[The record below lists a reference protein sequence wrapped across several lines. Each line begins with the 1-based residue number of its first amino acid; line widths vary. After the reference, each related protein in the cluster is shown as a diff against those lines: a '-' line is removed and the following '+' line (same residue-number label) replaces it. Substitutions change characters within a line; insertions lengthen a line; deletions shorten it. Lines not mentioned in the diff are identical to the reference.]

1 MTQRLDSKA
10 PAYFDLRRGSRPVLV
25 EVPHSGLAIPD
36 VVRHELHANLH
47 GLARDSDIYVD
58 KLFAEAPE
66 QGASLLVAHASRY
79 VVDLNRAADDVDPA
93 AVPDHP
99 RPRTTGSR
107 GVVWRMATD
116 GRALLRRPL
125 THAQLKSRIAR
136 FHAPYHS
143 ALSAELERMH
153 AAEGYA
159 IVLAAHSMPSVGR
172 GMSSS
177 RMSRRADVVPGTR
190 GGSSADPR
198 LIALITEHFQS
209 AGLSVRLDDPY
220 RGGYTTTKH
229 GRPDD
234 GYHAIQIELNRA
246 LYVNE
251 ETGEPRRG
259 AFETLQTVLTQ
270 LVAQVTALHL

>member
-1 MTQRLDSKA
+1 MTERATFDA
-10 PAYFDLRRGSRPVLV
+10 PAYFDLQRGHRPVLV
-25 EVPHSGLAIPD
+25 EVPHAGLAIPD
-36 VVRHELHANLH
+36 VVRHELQPNLD

-58 KLFAEAPE
+58 KLFAGAPE
-66 QGASLLVAHASRY
+66 HGASLLVAHASRY

-93 AVPDHP
+93 TVPDHP
-99 RPRTTGSR
+99 RPRATGSR

-125 THAQLKSRIAR
+125 THAQLESRIAR
-136 FHAPYHS
+136 FHTPYHA
-143 ALSAELERMH
+143 ALSAELERMR

-159 IVLAAHSMPSVGR
+159 VVLAAHSMPSVGR
-172 GMSSS
+172 ALSTS

-198 LIALITEHFQS
+198 LIELITEHFRS

-220 RGGYTTTKH
+220 RGGYTTTRY
-229 GRPDD
+229 GRPDQ
-234 GYHAIQIELNRA
+234 GFHAIQIELNRA

-251 ETGEPRRG
+251 DTGEPRRG

-270 LVAQVTALHL
+270 LVARVTTLQL